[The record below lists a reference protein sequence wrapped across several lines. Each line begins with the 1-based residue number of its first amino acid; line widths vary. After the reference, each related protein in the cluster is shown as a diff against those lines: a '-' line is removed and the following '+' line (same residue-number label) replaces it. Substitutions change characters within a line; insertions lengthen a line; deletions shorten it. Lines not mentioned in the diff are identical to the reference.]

1 VSEIITIGIDLAK
14 SVFQVHGADR
24 GGNAI
29 LRKKLRRDQV
39 LAFFAS
45 LPRCVVAMEACASA
59 HYWAR
64 EIAALGHDTRLIP
77 PAYVKPFVKRQK
89 NDMADAEAICEAAQ
103 RPTMRF
109 VQGKSAEAQASA
121 VVFRTRDILVRQR
134 TQLINA
140 LRGHLTE
147 FGYVVR
153 QGVGHVGKLV
163 EIVGDPTSDIPAE
176 ARPVLVVIAQGLQAL
191 QAQIAL
197 LDREIAARAKAD
209 PVAQRLM
216 TVPGIGPVI
225 ATALVA
231 LAPAASTFR
240 RGRDFAAWLGLVP
253 QQHSSGGKER
263 LGRTTKMGERSLRR
277 LLILGA
283 SSATKVAA
291 RDPDKAS
298 GWLAGMLAR
307 KPRMLVTVALA
318 NKMARIVW
326 ALRAHGGSYRAPA
339 AAA

>member
-1 VSEIITIGIDLAK
+1 MGEVSTVGIDLAK
-14 SVFQVHGADR
+14 SVFQVHGADPS
-24 GGNAI
+24 GAV
-29 LRKKLRRDQV
+29 LVRKKLRRDQV
-39 LAFFAS
+39 LGFFAT

-163 EIVGDPTSDIPAE
+163 EIIGDPASDIPAE
-176 ARPVLVVIAQGLQAL
+176 ARPILVVIADSLKAL
-191 QAQIAL
+191 QSQIAV

-216 TVPGIGPVI
+216 TVPAWVRSP
-225 ATALVA
+225 L
-231 LAPAASTFR
+231 PPWSHWR
-240 RGRDFAAWLGLVP
+240 RPRAR
-253 QQHSSGGKER
+253 SGGV
-263 LGRTTKMGERSLRR
+263 
-277 LLILGA
+277 
-283 SSATKVAA
+283 ATSRPGLALSRDSTRAAA
-291 RDPDKAS
+291 RNGSGARPRWAS
-298 GWLAGMLAR
+298 
-307 KPRMLVTVALA
+307 
-318 NKMARIVW
+318 
-326 ALRAHGGSYRAPA
+326 A
-339 AAA
+339 ACDGC